1 MQVQVSVPIKL
12 KVNEI
17 IIDTID
23 LYKQGIQYCIEN
35 GWNLRIR
42 NNIQLHPFV
51 YFELRKIGLPSQLSI
66 SCIKQACGI
75 LKKAKSKPFIKTAS
89 IRYNSPRSFS
99 FKNNILSIG
108 TICGRI
114 KIKIKIP
121 DYALKYFNE
130 LVLRES
136 LLTKSFKGNYYF
148 TFTFLKEVPANLNL
162 QERVLGI
169 DLGINNL
176 AVTSDKQFFN
186 SSKIKQA
193 KRKFKFL
200 RSKLQAKGT
209 RSTKRLLKK
218 ISGKERRFMSW
229 INHNISKEIVSSF
242 TGNKIVMEN
251 LKGIRKIHRGRK
263 MNYWISNWSFFQLQ
277 KFIEYK
283 ANFKGIEVVRVKPN
297 YTSQICSKCGKLG
310 SRSGS
315 SFVCFHCGYSLNSDL
330 NASQNLASPMLEKR
344 QASVTK
350 PYIRT
355 DEHEGVLNPIECE
368 VMDKYPCL

>member
-17 IIDTID
+17 IVDTID
-23 LYKQGIQYCIEN
+23 LYKQGLQYCIEN
-35 GWNLRIR
+35 GWELGIK
-42 NNIQLHPFV
+42 NNVKLHPFV
-51 YFELRKIGLPSQLSI
+51 YSELRKIGLPAQLSV
-66 SCIKQACGI
+66 SCIKQSCGI
-75 LKKAKSKPFIKTAS
+75 LKKAKSKPFIKNTS
-89 IRYNSPRSFS
+89 IRYNTPRSFS
-99 FKNNILSIG
+99 FKNNVLSIS
-108 TICGRI
+108 TIQGRV
-114 KIKIKIP
+114 KIPIKIP

-130 LVLRES
+130 LELRES
-136 LLTKSFKGNYYF
+136 LLTKSFKGDYYF
-148 TFTFLKEVPANLNL
+148 TFTFLKKIPSNLNL

-186 SSKIKQA
+186 SGKVKQA

-209 RSTKRLLKK
+209 KSAKRLLRK
-218 ISGKERRFMSW
+218 ISGKERRFMTW
-229 INHNISKEIVSSF
+229 VNHNISNEIVSSF
-242 TGNKIVMEN
+242 SGNKIVMED
-251 LKGIRKIHRGRK
+251 LKGIRKIHRGRR

-277 KFIEYK
+277 SFIEYK
-283 ANFKGIEVVRVKPN
+283 ANFRGIEVVRVRPN
-297 YTSQICSKCGKLG
+297 YTSQLCSKCGELG

-315 SFVCFHCGYSLNSDL
+315 SFVCFHCGYFLNSDL

-350 PYIRT
+350 PNIPT

-368 VMDKYPCL
+368 VRDKCPSL